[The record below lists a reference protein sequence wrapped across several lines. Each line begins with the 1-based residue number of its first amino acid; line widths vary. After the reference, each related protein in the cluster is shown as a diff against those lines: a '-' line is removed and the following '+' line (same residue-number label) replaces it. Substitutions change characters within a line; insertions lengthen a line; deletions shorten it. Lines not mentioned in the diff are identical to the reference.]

1 MTTINIQP
9 PPKFHSP
16 GVNFSPA
23 SFRIDECFGSMWQRE
38 NELLYFKSGSY
49 SFNCLTS
56 TSLNKPPLGF
66 KYFLSFSTFL
76 FYFDDGVLC
85 YAKAFYFDVKPT
97 FFFLLLFPLH
107 MEPDP

>member
-1 MTTINIQP
+1 
-9 PPKFHSP
+9 
-16 GVNFSPA
+16 
-23 SFRIDECFGSMWQRE
+23 MWQRE

-56 TSLNKPPLGF
+56 TSLNQPLLGF

-85 YAKAFYFDVKPT
+85 YAEAFYFDVKPT
-97 FFFLLLFPLH
+97 FFPLLLFPLR